1 MVITE
6 VKVFPV
12 NEDRLKAYVSIT
24 IDDCFVVRDLKI
36 IEGTGGL
43 FVAMPSKK
51 RKDGQF
57 KDIAH
62 PLNQE
67 TREHIE
73 EIEEK
78 LEIAGLQT
86 EICALLAPHH
96 RDELALLNTLLD
108 EDRKAVVDEVRKE
121 HRDDG
126 PRVTGTLFGGNGLDP
141 VTSTLTGDLRGWSRG
156 TVFTLENGQRWRVI
170 DGEYY
175 SGKPLGNA
183 KVVVSPGKISG
194 WYLQVEGHNPR
205 PKVQRAD

>member
-24 IDDCFVVRDLKI
+24 IDNAFVVRDLKI

-67 TREHIE
+67 TRS
-73 EIEEK
+73 EIERMVFEAYEK
-78 LEIAGLQT
+78 EIRSMG
-86 EICALLAPHH
+86 ES
-96 RDELALLNTLLD
+96 LNSLKRT
-108 EDRKAVVDEVRKE
+108 
-121 HRDDG
+121 DD
-126 PRVTGTLFGGNGLDP
+126 
-141 VTSTLTGDLRGWSRG
+141 
-156 TVFTLENGQRWRVI
+156 
-170 DGEYY
+170 Y
-175 SGKPLGNA
+175 
-183 KVVVSPGKISG
+183 
-194 WYLQVEGHNPR
+194 
-205 PKVQRAD
+205 

>member
-24 IDDCFVVRDLKI
+24 IENAFVVRDLKI

-67 TREHIE
+67 TRDMIE
-73 EIEEK
+73 RMVFEAYEKEIRSMGES
-78 LEIAGLQT
+78 LQN
-86 EICALLAPHH
+86 IKRGSA
-96 RDELALLNTLLD
+96 
-108 EDRKAVVDEVRKE
+108 
-121 HRDDG
+121 DD
-126 PRVTGTLFGGNGLDP
+126 
-141 VTSTLTGDLRGWSRG
+141 
-156 TVFTLENGQRWRVI
+156 
-170 DGEYY
+170 Y
-175 SGKPLGNA
+175 
-183 KVVVSPGKISG
+183 
-194 WYLQVEGHNPR
+194 
-205 PKVQRAD
+205 